1 MAGAALAESARVG
14 GSETIRPGWR
24 VVCAG
29 QERRPAGQGDCHS
42 AQEAGAA
49 TAEVARDAT
58 ELPEA
63 GPVTDAGRRRKNGRR
78 AGFRI
83 GEDQPAQG
91 GPSGVAGDVPIST
104 RQGPAESR

>member
-29 QERRPAGQGDCHS
+29 QERRAAGQGDCDS
-42 AQEAGAA
+42 AQETGAA
-49 TAEVARDAT
+49 AAEAARDAT
-58 ELPEA
+58 ERPEA
-63 GPVTDAGRRRKNGRR
+63 GPVIDADRRRKNGRW

-83 GEDQPAQG
+83 GEDQSAQG
-91 GPSGVAGDVPIST
+91 GPSGDAGDFHISA
-104 RQGPAESR
+104 G